1 MYYIINNTLFVLLIY
16 TTIVLLFELNN
27 DGPNESHL
35 KKVIVTPK
43 DHTRAMKWPQRKGTV
58 PATYVQNTPE
68 KRER

>member
-35 KKVIVTPK
+35 KKVIATPK
-43 DHTRAMKWPQRKGTV
+43 DHTRAMK
-58 PATYVQNTPE
+58 
-68 KRER
+68 